1 MADWALLR
9 TPYDVLREPRAGRE
23 NAGMH
28 RVRVGVAAS
37 RRGGAAARL
46 PRTATSAYRLTP
58 PFSQVG
64 KRRPRPTLEDGH

>member
-37 RRGGAAARL
+37 RRGAAARL

-64 KRRPRPTLEDGH
+64 ERRPRPIFEGRH